1 MLRFQM
7 LLAGKR
13 GHGPPPW
20 TVAVGVGVRV
30 AVRVAVRVR
39 VGVRDD
45 VGVKVGGVPVT
56 VGVSV
61 GGVPVTVGVAVGVL
75 VGVGVMDRAISIIFD
90 AWARVA
96 VPLGRK

>member
-1 MLRFQM
+1 LE
-7 LLAGKR
+7 A
-13 GHGPPPW
+13 
-20 TVAVGVGVRV
+20 
-30 AVRVAVRVR
+30 
-39 VGVRDD
+39 

-61 GGVPVTVGVAVGVL
+61 GGVPVTVGVKLGVL
-75 VGVGVMDRAISIIFD
+75 VGVGVMERAMSTIFE